1 MGEILFSTEQSEV
14 LRRATAR
21 ELRQEGPEHFLGMQT
36 LVWQEDFVGP
46 RMPSNLDRL
55 QPLCR
60 NVFRLHLGGTRD
72 VLLGSS
78 QCPWPAH
85 LQAGCRTSHP
95 CTVTWIYQNEPHF
108 KTSETTERN
117 PLASSDDRAK
127 GYCSGPASFRF
138 LTGN

>member
-1 MGEILFSTEQSEV
+1 MGEILFSTEQSEI

-21 ELRQEGPEHFLGMQT
+21 ELRQEGPEHFLGTQT

-46 RMPSNLDRL
+46 GMPSNLDRL

-60 NVFRLHLGGTRD
+60 NVLCLHLGGTRD

-85 LQAGCRTSHP
+85 LIASWMQDQPPMHS
-95 CTVTWIYQNEPHF
+95 YLDL
-108 KTSETTERN
+108 SE
-117 PLASSDDRAK
+117 
-127 GYCSGPASFRF
+127 
-138 LTGN
+138 